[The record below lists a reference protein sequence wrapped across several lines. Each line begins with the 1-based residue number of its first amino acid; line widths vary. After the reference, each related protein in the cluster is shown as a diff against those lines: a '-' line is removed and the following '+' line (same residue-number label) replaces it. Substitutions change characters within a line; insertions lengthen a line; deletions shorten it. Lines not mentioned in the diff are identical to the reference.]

1 MSAAADMT
9 IEQYR
14 AAARAWIEENLE
26 RRPLGEAPQLKPW
39 DLEEQSPEELARQR
53 ALQRKV
59 FEAGYAGITWPVEY
73 GGQGLTREHEQ
84 AFHREAAGFFLPD
97 LGIAG
102 GATFGVCAP
111 TMLAH
116 GSPELLRRVIPKV
129 LSGDLIVSQFFSD
142 PDAGSDLA
150 GVRTQ
155 AVRDGDRWIL
165 TGSKIWSSGAYYAD
179 AGMCLARTNWDV
191 PKHRGLTWFLVP
203 TDARGLTIERIRQIN
218 DDSEF
223 CQEFLD
229 EVELTDDDVIGE
241 VDAGWSVTQTMLLY
255 ERGAGSAGGGAS
267 KGAGV
272 RADLLQLVESV
283 DGLDDPEVRDLVARI
298 HVDDLV
304 RASLGRRLMA
314 LMSAD
319 MNNAGNVASYGKLA
333 SGVYD
338 PIRANLVLRVAGRAA
353 LAWESADDPGAV
365 AALGLLNS
373 RFMAIAGG
381 TAQMQRNTIGERV
394 LGLPREPSFDRSKP
408 FRDVVRDSQ
417 NWSGSV
423 G

>member
-1 MSAAADMT
+1 MTNGADVS

-14 AAARAWIEENLE
+14 TTARAWIEENLE
-26 RRPLGEAPQLKPW
+26 RRPPGEAKQLKPW

-53 ALQRKV
+53 ALQRRV
-59 FEAGYAGITWPVEY
+59 HEAGYAGITWPVEY
-73 GGQGLTREHEQ
+73 GGQGLTREHEL
-84 AFHREAAGFFLPD
+84 AFLQEAAGFFLPD

-116 GSPELLRRVIPKV
+116 ATPEFLRRVIPKV

-150 GVRTQ
+150 AVRTQ

-191 PKHRGLTWFLVP
+191 PKHRGLSWFLVP
-203 TDARGLTIERIRQIN
+203 TDAKGLTIERIRQIN

-229 EVELTDDDVIGE
+229 GIELSDDDLIGE

-255 ERGAGSAGGGAS
+255 ERGAGSAGGGAAR
-267 KGAGV
+267 GAGV
-272 RADLLQLVESV
+272 RADLLELVDSV

-304 RASLGRRLMA
+304 RASLGRRLLA
-314 LMSAD
+314 LMTAD
-319 MNNAGNVASYGKLA
+319 MNNAGNLASYGKLA

-338 PIRANLVLRVAGRAA
+338 PIRANRVLRVAGRSAV
-353 LAWESADDPGAV
+353 AWESPDDPGAV

-381 TAQMQRNTIGERV
+381 TSQMQRNTIGERV